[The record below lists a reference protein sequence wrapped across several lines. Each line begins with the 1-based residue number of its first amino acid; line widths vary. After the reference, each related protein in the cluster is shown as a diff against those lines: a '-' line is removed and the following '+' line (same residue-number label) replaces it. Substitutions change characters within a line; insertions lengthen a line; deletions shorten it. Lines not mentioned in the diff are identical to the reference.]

1 MHEWLGFFFWA
12 LIIHQCLYVIDLIY
26 SSELLCEGWMIYV
39 FSSEMIMSYSSN
51 WITLL
56 LLCTGTPLVLCCDR
70 CDCGSRQ
77 IKRDLVDLVTV
88 DYDITLHW
96 RLLTAHED
104 DTNGGNHRPLLC
116 YPWHLLS
123 FSRPAN

>member
-1 MHEWLGFFFWA
+1 M
-12 LIIHQCLYVIDLIY
+12 
-26 SSELLCEGWMIYV
+26 
-39 FSSEMIMSYSSN
+39 
-51 WITLL
+51 LL
-56 LLCTGTPLVLCCDR
+56 LLCTSTPLVLCCDR

-104 DTNGGNHRPLLC
+104 DTNGGNHRPLLV
-116 YPWHLLS
+116 LS
-123 FSRPAN
+123 MTPSIILKASQLRDDKRMCGQH